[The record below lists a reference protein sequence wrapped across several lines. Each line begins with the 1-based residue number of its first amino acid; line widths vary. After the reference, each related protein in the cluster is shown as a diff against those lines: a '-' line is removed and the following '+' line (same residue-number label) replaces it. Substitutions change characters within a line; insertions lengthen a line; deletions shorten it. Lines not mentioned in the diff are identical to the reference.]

1 MVKVQ
6 GHFAVVHFKNFAAQ
20 LLCAHNHIVCHGI
33 PAKQCPAAGPVVV
46 LLGYR
51 RHALHGGKSAVAHKG
66 VFREPLPVGI
76 VKEHQLGGFCHRKN
90 FYAAAAVKI
99 AFGDIAGHKGGLF
112 VLGQVVLQVHHHAH
126 LIQLVRGICVG
137 GKNGGHLRRAHLAL
151 CCVHHVGFQIV
162 HRALTGTC
170 HPDALC
176 LADGLVEGA
185 YKAVEAFQLVAVV
198 VVPHRDVGHFFF
210 ALFRIAAGH
219 RQCRCRDRCRCQKAA
234 ARDLVLH
241 PIPSQHIQAHS
252 TPYYTIL
259 YNTTVSGI
267 V

>member
-1 MVKVQ
+1 MVEVQ

-20 LLCAHNHIVCHGI
+20 LLCAHNHIVCHRI
-33 PAKQCPAAGPVVV
+33 PAKQRLAAGPVIV
-46 LLGYR
+46 LLG
-51 RHALHGGKSAVAHKG
+51 HCGHTLHGGKGTVTHKG
-66 VFREPLPVGI
+66 VLREPLPVGI

-99 AFGDIAGHKGGLF
+99 ALGDIAGHKGGLF
-112 VLGQVVLQVHHHAH
+112 ILGQVVLQVHHHAH
-126 LIQLVRGICVG
+126 LIQFISGIRVG

-151 CCVHHVGFQIV
+151 GSVHHVGLQIV
-162 HRALTGTC
+162 HRALTGAG

-210 ALFRIAAGH
+210 ARFCITAGH
-219 RQCRCRDRCRCQKAA
+219 GQCRCRDRSRRQKAA

-241 PIPSQHIQAHS
+241 PFPSRSIQTHF

>member
-1 MVKVQ
+1 MVEVQ

-20 LLCAHNHIVCHGI
+20 LLCAHNHIVCHRV
-33 PAKQCPAAGPVVV
+33 PAKQRLAAGPIVV
-46 LLGYR
+46 LLGHR
-51 RHALHGGKSAVAHKG
+51 CHALHGGKGTVARKSILCK
-66 VFREPLPVGI
+66 PLPVGI

-99 AFGDIAGHKGGLF
+99 ALGDIAGHKGGLF
-112 VLGQVVLQVHHHAH
+112 VLGQVVLQIHHHAH
-126 LIQLVRGICVG
+126 LIQLISGIRVG
-137 GKNGGHLRRAHLAL
+137 RKNGGHLRSAHLAFRS
-151 CCVHHVGFQIV
+151 VHHVGLQIV
-162 HRALTGTC
+162 HRALTGTG
-170 HPDALC
+170 HPDALF

-185 YKAVEAFQLVAVV
+185 HKAVEAFQLVAVV
-198 VVPHRDVGHFFF
+198 VVPHRDFGHFFF

-219 RQCRCRDRCRCQKAA
+219 CQCRCRDRSRCQKAA

-241 PIPSQHIQAHS
+241 PIPSQRIQAHS

-259 YNTTVSGI
+259 YNTTISGI

>member
-1 MVKVQ
+1 MVEVQ

-46 LLGYR
+46 LLGHR
-51 RHALHGGKSAVAHKG
+51 CHALHGGKGTVTHKS
-66 VFREPLPVGI
+66 VLCKPLPVGI

-99 AFGDIAGHKGGLF
+99 ALGDIAGHKGGLF

-137 GKNGGHLRRAHLAL
+137 GKNGGHLRRAHLAF
-151 CCVHHVGFQIV
+151 CSVHHVGFQII

-170 HPDALC
+170 HPDALF
-176 LADGLVEGA
+176 LADSLIEGA
-185 YKAVEAFQLVAVV
+185 YKAIEAFQLVAVV
-198 VVPHRDVGHFFF
+198 VVPDRDVGHFFF

-219 RQCRCRDRCRCQKAA
+219 CQCRCRDRCRRQKAA

-241 PIPSQHIQAHS
+241 PIPSQRIQAHS